1 MYMETKQENF
11 KRVATNRTN
20 KIITMIRS
28 LGNLTNSSFY
38 EYTDE
43 QVAAMFEAIEQELE
57 IQKRNFESKKEKKQR
72 KFEL

>member
-1 MYMETKQENF
+1 MENKQENF
-11 KRVATNRTN
+11 KRIASNRTN
-20 KIITMIRS
+20 KIINMINS

-43 QVAAMFEAIEQELE
+43 QVDTMFKAIEDELKN
-57 IQKRNFESKKEKKQR
+57 QKKIFESKKDKKQR

>member
-1 MYMETKQENF
+1 MENKQENF
-11 KRVATNRTN
+11 KRIASNRTN
-20 KIITMIRS
+20 KIINMINS

-43 QVAAMFEAIEQELE
+43 QVATMFKAIEDELKN
-57 IQKRNFESKKEKKQR
+57 QKKIFESKKDKKQR